1 MKYSYDLNYF
11 FSKEFLHLH
20 FSNLHL
26 IKECECSY
34 YLQDLYFPLQRTRK
48 YQKQKWSLERKKGI
62 ESLNVDVI

>member
-34 YLQDLYFPLQRTRK
+34 YLQDCTFPCNEPENIKNKNGLLK
-48 YQKQKWSLERKKGI
+48 EKKG
-62 ESLNVDVI
+62 